1 MSRVSSRTAEVL
13 QWFGLLCAPIV
24 WGVQIVF
31 GAGATEAHC
40 DPARLGIDLTTYQTA
55 LTVAALLVALLAEAC
70 AVTLFVGT
78 RQIHYTDPPPEGRR
92 NLFVFGAS
100 LGNVLFIVGIVIAGV
115 GTLAFEGCRQS

>member
-1 MSRVSSRTAEVL
+1 VTRVSSRTAEIL
-13 QWFGLLCAPIV
+13 QWFGLLCAPIA
-24 WGVQIVF
+24 WGVHIVF

-55 LTVAALLVALLAEAC
+55 LTVAALLVAVLAEAC
-70 AVTLFVGT
+70 AVALFVGT

-92 NLFVFGAS
+92 SLFVFGAS
-100 LGNVLFIVGIVIAGV
+100 LGNVLFIVGIVVAGI

>member
-1 MSRVSSRTAEVL
+1 VSRLSSRTAELL

-24 WGVQIVF
+24 WGAHLVF

-40 DPARLGIDLTTYQTA
+40 DQARLGIDLTTYETVLTA
-55 LTVAALLVALLAEAC
+55 VGFVLALVAEAS
-70 AVTLFVGT
+70 AVALFVGT
-78 RQIHYTDPPPEGRR
+78 RRVHYTDPPPEGRR

-100 LGNVLFIVGIVIAGV
+100 VGNVLFIVGILVAGI